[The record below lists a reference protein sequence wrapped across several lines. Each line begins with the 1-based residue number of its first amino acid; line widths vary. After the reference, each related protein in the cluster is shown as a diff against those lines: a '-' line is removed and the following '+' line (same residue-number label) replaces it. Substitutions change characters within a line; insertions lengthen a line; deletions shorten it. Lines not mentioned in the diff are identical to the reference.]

1 MNHTY
6 FSLTTKTNP
15 SQSLKIVPLYTCDKW
30 VGKTFAYL
38 IVNFKVVSSGS
49 KTLTQSDTYDANL
62 NVNEWLFIVNK
73 IESFDLACMWFC
85 DNATNTDYLWIPNG
99 DTLYAL
105 GDSTVINGITNL
117 IMIYHSDTINQFFA
131 E

>member
-30 VGKTFAYL
+30 VGKTFAYS
-38 IVNFKVVSSGS
+38 IVNFTVVSSGS

-62 NVNEWLFIVNK
+62 NVNERLFIVNK

-117 IMIYHSDTINQFFA
+117 IKTYHFDSINQFFA
-131 E
+131 G